1 MGETELGAEK
11 WIMESQILKDQLV
24 LKEEQLKNYQEE
36 LKKAYSKTK
45 KQNVSIYFS
54 VNMFPYLE
62 LEATWRWLVL
72 V

>member
-1 MGETELGAEK
+1 
-11 WIMESQILKDQLV
+11 MESQILKDQLV

-62 LEATWRWLVL
+62 LEAT
-72 V
+72 